1 MKDFFRRLKYYGLGF
16 SIGAIMVVF
25 MFDNKGCSWFP
36 SNRVKD
42 NLFNRMIVVNASSY
56 DKITE
61 QGFKEAEFLKTV
73 QAGSVEFGKS
83 KKQGLDKVYRIDYET
98 PKGKKEH
105 CFMTMGDESF
115 MTEIIF
121 SSKKASQ
128 ISPTNSDAELPGK
141 ILFMPKNEFLFYMD
155 SSSVLTEKMKSI
167 GIKNDKE
174 LNRLIRKNGRFN
186 FSRSYLLQH
195 PKPVHCLQFNVSK
208 TSKEM
213 LFVKC
218 IWYKDKIKVYDLS
231 IETLDF

>member
-1 MKDFFRRLKYYGLGF
+1 
-16 SIGAIMVVF
+16 MVVF

-73 QAGSVEFGKS
+73 QAGSVDFGKS

-121 SSKKASQ
+121 TSKKASQ

-231 IETLDF
+231 IGTLDF

>member
-42 NLFNRMIVVNASSY
+42 NLFNRMIVVNASSF

-141 ILFMPKNEFLFYMD
+141 ILFIPKNEFLFYMD

-195 PKPVHCLQFNVSK
+195 PKPVHCLQFNVSN

>member
-16 SIGAIMVVF
+16 TIGAIMVVF

-73 QAGSVEFGKS
+73 QAGSVDFGKS

-98 PKGKKEH
+98 SKGKKKH

-121 SSKKASQ
+121 SQKKASQ
-128 ISPTNSDAELPGK
+128 ISPTNSDAELPGT
-141 ILFMPKNEFLFYMD
+141 ILFIPKNEFLFYMD

-186 FSRSYLLQH
+186 FSRSYLSQH
-195 PKPVHCLQFNVSK
+195 PKPVHCLQFKVSK
-208 TSKEM
+208 TSKET

>member
-141 ILFMPKNEFLFYMD
+141 ILFIPKNEFLFYMD

-195 PKPVHCLQFNVSK
+195 PKPVHCLQFNVSN

>member
-1 MKDFFRRLKYYGLGF
+1 
-16 SIGAIMVVF
+16 MVVF

>member
-16 SIGAIMVVF
+16 TIGAIMVVF

-73 QAGSVEFGKS
+73 QAGSVDFGKS

-121 SSKKASQ
+121 TSKKASQ

-231 IETLDF
+231 IGTLDF

>member
-73 QAGSVEFGKS
+73 QAGSVDFGKS

-121 SSKKASQ
+121 SAKKASQ

-141 ILFMPKNEFLFYMD
+141 ILFIPKNEFLFYMD

>member
-16 SIGAIMVVF
+16 TIGAIMVVF

-42 NLFNRMIVVNASSY
+42 NLFNRMIVVNASSFNEI
-56 DKITE
+56 KE
-61 QGFKEAEFLKTV
+61 QGFTESGFLKTV
-73 QAGSVEFGKS
+73 QAGTVDFGKS

-98 PKGKKEH
+98 SKGKKKH

-121 SSKKASQ
+121 SPKKASQ
-128 ISPTNSDAELPGK
+128 ISPTNSEAELPGK
-141 ILFMPKNEFLFYMD
+141 ILFIPKNEFLFYMD
-155 SSSVLTEKMKSI
+155 SSSVLKEKMKSI

-186 FSRSYLLQH
+186 FSRSFLSQQ

-208 TSKEM
+208 TSKET

-218 IWYKDKIKVYDLS
+218 IWYKDKIKVYDLTVD
-231 IETLDF
+231 TLDF

>member
-16 SIGAIMVVF
+16 GIGLIMV
-25 MFDNKGCSWFP
+25 MALFDNKGCSWFP

-42 NLFNRMIVVNASSY
+42 NLFSRMIVANASSF
-56 DKITE
+56 DEIKE
-61 QGFKEAEFLKTV
+61 QGFTQAGFLKTV
-73 QAGSVEFGKS
+73 QAGTVDFGKS

-98 PKGKKEH
+98 PKGKKVH

-121 SSKKASQ
+121 SNKKATQ
-128 ISPTNSDAELPGK
+128 IAPTNSDAELPGK
-141 ILFMPKNEFLFYMD
+141 ILFFPKNEFLFYMD
-155 SSSVLTEKMKSI
+155 SSSVLTEKMKSL

-174 LNRLIRKNGRFN
+174 LNRLIRKNGLFN

-195 PKPVHCLQFNVSK
+195 PKPVHCLQFNVSQ
-208 TSKEM
+208 TSKETI
-213 LFVKC
+213 FVKC

-231 IETLDF
+231 THTLDF

>member
-16 SIGAIMVVF
+16 TIGAIMVVF

-42 NLFNRMIVVNASSY
+42 NLFNRMIVVNASSF
-56 DKITE
+56 DEIKE
-61 QGFKEAEFLKTV
+61 QGFTKSGFLKTV
-73 QAGSVEFGKS
+73 QAGTVDFGKS

-98 PKGKKEH
+98 TKGKKKH

-121 SSKKASQ
+121 SPKKASQ

-141 ILFMPKNEFLFYMD
+141 ILFIPKNEFLFYMD

>member
-1 MKDFFRRLKYYGLGF
+1 
-16 SIGAIMVVF
+16 MVVF
-25 MFDNKGCSWFP
+25 MFDTKGCSWFP

-73 QAGSVEFGKS
+73 QAGSVDFGKS

>member
-73 QAGSVEFGKS
+73 QAGSVDFGKS

>member
-42 NLFNRMIVVNASSY
+42 NLFNRMIVVNQETNAEI
-56 DKITE
+56 KE
-61 QGFKEAEFLKTV
+61 QGFTEAQFLKTI
-73 QAGSVEFGKS
+73 QEGSVDFGKS
-83 KKQGLDKVYRIDYET
+83 KKQGLDKVYRIDYEN

-115 MTEIIF
+115 VTEIIF
-121 SSKKASQ
+121 SPKKAQQ
-128 ISPTNSDAELPGK
+128 ITPTNSEKSVAGE
-141 ILFMPKNEFLFYMD
+141 ILFFPKNEFLFYMD
-155 SSSVLTEKMKSI
+155 SSNVLTEKMKSI

-186 FSRSYLLQH
+186 FSRSYLSQH
-195 PKPVHCLQFNVSK
+195 PKPIHCLQFNTAG
-208 TSKEM
+208 TSKEQ

-218 IWYKDKIKVYDLS
+218 IWYKDKIKVYELTVD
-231 IETLDF
+231 TLDF

>member
-42 NLFNRMIVVNASSY
+42 NLFNRMIVVNQDA
-56 DKITE
+56 DAEIKE
-61 QGFKEAEFLKTV
+61 QGFTEARFLKTIQEGTV
-73 QAGSVEFGKS
+73 DFGKS
-83 KKQGLDKVYRIDYET
+83 KKQGLDKVYRIDYEN

-115 MTEIIF
+115 VTEIIF
-121 SSKKASQ
+121 SPKNAKQ
-128 ISPTNSDAELPGK
+128 ITPTNSEKSLPGE
-141 ILFMPKNEFLFYMD
+141 ILFFPKNEFLFYMD
-155 SSSVLTEKMKSI
+155 SSNVLTEKMKSI

-186 FSRSYLLQH
+186 FSRSYLSQH

-208 TSKEM
+208 TSKEQ

-231 IETLDF
+231 VDTLDF

>member
-16 SIGAIMVVF
+16 GIGTIMV
-25 MFDNKGCSWFP
+25 MTLFDNKGCSWFP

-42 NLFNRMIVVNASSY
+42 NLFNRMIVMNAASF
-56 DKITE
+56 DQIKE
-61 QGFKEAEFLKTV
+61 QGFTQPDFLNTV
-73 QAGSVEFGKS
+73 QAGTVDFGKS

-98 PKGKKEH
+98 PKGKKKH

-121 SSKKASQ
+121 SDKKATK

-141 ILFMPKNEFLFYMD
+141 ILFIPKNEFLFYMD
-155 SSSVLTEKMKSI
+155 SSSTLTEKMKSI

-174 LNRLIRKNGRFN
+174 LNRLIRKNGQFN
-186 FSRSYLLQH
+186 FSRSSLLQH
-195 PKPVHCLQFNVSK
+195 PKPVHCLEFYVTKS
-208 TSKEM
+208 SKEK

-218 IWYKDKIKVYDLS
+218 IWFKDKIKVYDLS

>member
-16 SIGAIMVVF
+16 TIGAIMVVF

-73 QAGSVEFGKS
+73 QAGSVDFGKS

-121 SSKKASQ
+121 TSKKASQ

>member
-16 SIGAIMVVF
+16 TIGAIMVVF

-42 NLFNRMIVVNASSY
+42 NLFNRMIVVNASSF
-56 DKITE
+56 DEIKE
-61 QGFKEAEFLKTV
+61 QGFTESEFLKTV
-73 QAGSVEFGKS
+73 QAGTVDFGKS

-98 PKGKKEH
+98 SKGKKKH

-121 SSKKASQ
+121 SPKKATQ

-141 ILFMPKNEFLFYMD
+141 ILFIPKNEFLFYMD

-186 FSRSYLLQH
+186 FSRSYLSQH
-195 PKPVHCLQFNVSK
+195 PKPVHCLQFKVSK
-208 TSKEM
+208 TCKET

-218 IWYKDKIKVYDLS
+218 IWYKDKIKVYDLTMD
-231 IETLDF
+231 TLDF

>member
-195 PKPVHCLQFNVSK
+195 PKPVHCLQFNVSN

>member
-141 ILFMPKNEFLFYMD
+141 ILFIPKNEFLFYMD

>member
-105 CFMTMGDESF
+105 CFMTMGDERF

-141 ILFMPKNEFLFYMD
+141 ILFIPKNEFLFYMD

>member
-73 QAGSVEFGKS
+73 QAGSVDFGKS

-121 SSKKASQ
+121 SAKKASQ

>member
-16 SIGAIMVVF
+16 SIGAIMVIF

-42 NLFNRMIVVNASSY
+42 NLFNRMIVVNASSF
-56 DKITE
+56 DQIKE
-61 QGFKEAEFLKTV
+61 QGFTNAEFLKTV
-73 QAGSVEFGKS
+73 QAGTVVFGKS

-98 PKGKKEH
+98 PKGKKNH

-121 SSKKASQ
+121 SNKKAAQ

-141 ILFMPKNEFLFYMD
+141 ILFIPKNEFLFYMD
-155 SSSVLTEKMKSI
+155 SSSVLTEKMKSV

-174 LNRLIRKNGRFN
+174 LNRLIRKNGRFE

-195 PKPVHCLQFNVSK
+195 PKPIHCLQFNVSK

-218 IWYKDKIKVYDLS
+218 IWYKDKIKVYDLA
-231 IETLDF
+231 IEKLDF

>member
-16 SIGAIMVVF
+16 AIGAIMVVF

-42 NLFNRMIVVNASSY
+42 NLFNRMIVVNASSF
-56 DKITE
+56 DEIKG
-61 QGFKEAEFLKTV
+61 QGFTEAGFLKTV
-73 QAGSVEFGKS
+73 QAGKVDFGKS

-98 PKGKKEH
+98 PKGKKKH

-115 MTEIIF
+115 ITEIIF
-121 SSKKASQ
+121 SPKKAAK

-141 ILFMPKNEFLFYMD
+141 ILFIPKNEFLFYMD
-155 SSSVLTEKMKSI
+155 SSSVLIEKMKSI

-174 LNRLIRKNGRFN
+174 LNGLIRKNARFN
-186 FSRSYLLQH
+186 FSRSQLTQH
-195 PKPVHCLQFNVSK
+195 PKPVHCLQFNNSK
-208 TSKEM
+208 RSKEM
-213 LFVKC
+213 LNVTC
-218 IWYKDKIKVYDLS
+218 IWYKDKIKVYDLT

>member
-1 MKDFFRRLKYYGLGF
+1 
-16 SIGAIMVVF
+16 MVVF

-195 PKPVHCLQFNVSK
+195 PKPVHCLQFNVSN

>member
-16 SIGAIMVVF
+16 TIGAIMVVF

-42 NLFNRMIVVNASSY
+42 NLFNRMIVVNASSF
-56 DKITE
+56 DEIKE
-61 QGFKEAEFLKTV
+61 QGFTESGFLKTV
-73 QAGSVEFGKS
+73 QAGTVDFGKS

-98 PKGKKEH
+98 SKGKKKH

-121 SSKKASQ
+121 SPKKASQ
-128 ISPTNSDAELPGK
+128 ISPTNSDAELPGT
-141 ILFMPKNEFLFYMD
+141 ILFIPKNEFLFYMD

-174 LNRLIRKNGRFN
+174 LNLLIRKNGRFN
-186 FSRSYLLQH
+186 FSRSSLSQH

-208 TSKEM
+208 TSKET

-218 IWYKDKIKVYDLS
+218 IWYKDKIKVYDLTVD
-231 IETLDF
+231 TLDF

>member
-56 DKITE
+56 DKIKE

-73 QAGSVEFGKS
+73 QAGSVDFGKS

-121 SSKKASQ
+121 TSKKASQ

-141 ILFMPKNEFLFYMD
+141 ILFIPKNEFLFYMD

-195 PKPVHCLQFNVSK
+195 PKPVHCLEFNVSK
-208 TSKEM
+208 SSKEM